1 MINNQK
7 SNHNNH
13 TVKKQKKKK
22 RKNDNDLQSTYS
34 QPSTGRHLWLCVE
47 VQTSSAFSAPIFQ
60 SAMDLA
66 DDLVTRC
73 YQHWILSKT
82 KNMEYD
88 EKVWTSEVFK
98 KINMF
103 GLQMLLKMTKSMS
116 VYPESTINMNHDT
129 SQATQDW
136 NGGVCVIRAWQS
148 SQSEWLQLSHMWR
161 VPGHLLFGRC
171 RP

>member
-1 MINNQK
+1 
-7 SNHNNH
+7 
-13 TVKKQKKKK
+13 
-22 RKNDNDLQSTYS
+22 
-34 QPSTGRHLWLCVE
+34 
-47 VQTSSAFSAPIFQ
+47 
-60 SAMDLA
+60 
-66 DDLVTRC
+66 
-73 YQHWILSKT
+73 
-82 KNMEYD
+82 MEYD